1 MKTAARLGL
10 YGGALALVFTTA
22 AVVGDA
28 VVPDHTVQ
36 AWTQAAERGDMN
48 HSDDAAA
55 VATNTTRGV
64 AIAQDGYLLSPIA
77 APGEVGE
84 TGRLSFRIIAA
95 DGSALADYAVSH
107 DQRLHL
113 IVVRSDGTQFRHVH
127 PTLAADGVWSLPW
140 SWNAAGTYRVYA
152 DFIPAD
158 IADGTDLTLTRTVE
172 VAGIY
177 TPASV
182 AAAARTS
189 SIDGFDV
196 TLDGELRVGSDSNL
210 TATITRAGKPVTT
223 LQPYLGAFGHLVVLR
238 GGDLAYL
245 HVHPMGEDPG
255 EDDLSGPTVTFMSQ
269 APTAGRYL
277 LYLDFQVDGQVHT
290 APFTIDATRD
300 VAGATADRGTSSAAP
315 SSAEADRH
323 GTGADDAHGR

>member
-28 VVPDHTVQ
+28 VVPDQTVQ
-36 AWTQAAERGDMN
+36 AWTQAADREDMN
-48 HSDDAAA
+48 HTDDATA
-55 VATNTTRGV
+55 VGTNTTRGV

-95 DGSALADYAVSH
+95 DGSALASYAVSH

-113 IVVRSDGTQFRHVH
+113 IVVRADGTQFRHVH

-140 SWNAAGTYRVYA
+140 SWKAGGAYRVYA

-158 IADGTDLTLTRTVE
+158 IADGPDLTLTRTVD
-172 VAGIY
+172 VAGTY
-177 TPASV
+177 TPASR
-182 AAAARTS
+182 AASPTS

-196 TLDGELRVGSDSNL
+196 TLDGELRVGSDSDL
-210 TATITRAGKPVTT
+210 TVTITRAGKAVTT

-238 GGDLAYL
+238 EGDLAYL

-277 LYLDFQVDGQVHT
+277 LYLDFQVEGQVHT
-290 APFTIDATRD
+290 ATFTIDATSG
-300 VAGATADRGTSSAAP
+300 ATGATADRGTSSAAP
-315 SSAEADRH
+315 SAEPDRH
-323 GTGADDAHGR
+323 DTGADHDHSR